1 MWGLLELLWQAGKD
15 QATIL
20 EMQAA
25 EAERE
30 GDTAKAAALQGAAEV
45 LDAQAEQDAET
56 LDYIHS
62 CGM

>member
-20 EMQAA
+20 MVQAA

-30 GDTAKAAALQGAAEV
+30 GDDARSATLQDAAEV
-45 LDAQAEQDAET
+45 LDAQAEQDMAT
-56 LDYIHS
+56 LGYIW
-62 CGM
+62 GQ